1 MLNGTIRLKRE
12 DLYIE
17 VWSQPMTKLAK
28 KYGLSDVGL
37 RKRCKKL
44 RIPLPQRGHWQK
56 SKYVKMLRRPPL
68 PPMKE
73 ADMVEFNIVKKEKRF
88 VGEEQNTEA
97 QAMIAFEK
105 LEENRIRVVHTL
117 RDPHQ
122 YVQQTEKILS
132 KAKPNSYDNGILN
145 PKVGCLDIQVSPES
159 LSRALLIMDALIK
172 SLEARGLKVSISNKD
187 KRVTSVSVLDE
198 TFEFCV
204 KEFLKQTKHEL
215 TPAEKKKKEELSWYD
230 YFPKYDYNPSGRL
243 SLIIKTYSGDG
254 IRKTWTDGKKQR
266 VENCLNAFI
275 LGLIMIAVAKKVE
288 RIERARRE
296 REWQERENKRVE
308 LARLRREEEERV
320 QALEKEAS
328 AWNKSQQIRAYLK
341 AVREN
346 ALQKHGEIEPGS
358 ELDKWLTW
366 ADQQADRFDPL
377 VESPPSILD

>member
-1 MLNGTIRLKRE
+1 MTEKIRLTRKE
-12 DLYIE
+12 LYE
-17 VWSQPMTKLAK
+17 QVWSEPMTKLSK
-28 KYGLSDVGL
+28 RYGLSDVGL

-44 RIPLPQRGHWQK
+44 RIPLPLRGHWQK
-56 SKYVKMLRRPPL
+56 SKYAKMLRRPPL

-73 ADMVEFNIVKKEKRF
+73 PDIVEFTIVKKEKRI
-88 VGEEQNTEA
+88 VGEEQNTEV
-97 QAMIAFEK
+97 QAMIAFER
-105 LEENRIRVVHTL
+105 LEENRIRVAHAFKAHH
-117 RDPHQ
+117 P
-122 YVQQTEKILS
+122 YVVQTEKILS

-145 PKVGCLDIQVSPES
+145 PKVGCLDIQVSPQI
-159 LSRALLIMDALIK
+159 LARAFLIMDALIK
-172 SLEARGLKVSISNKD
+172 SLEARGFKVSMSNND
-187 KRVTSVSVLDE
+187 KCVTSVSVLDE
-198 TFEFCV
+198 TFEFGL

-230 YFPKYDYNPSGRL
+230 FFPKYDYNPSGKL
-243 SLIIKTYSGDG
+243 SLMIKTYAGDG

-275 LGLIMIAVAKKVE
+275 LGLIMIAVAKKAE
-288 RIERARRE
+288 RIERDRRE

-341 AVREN
+341 AVREV
-346 ALQKHGEIEPGS
+346 ALQKNGEIEPGS

-366 ADQQADRFDPL
+366 ASQQADRLDPL